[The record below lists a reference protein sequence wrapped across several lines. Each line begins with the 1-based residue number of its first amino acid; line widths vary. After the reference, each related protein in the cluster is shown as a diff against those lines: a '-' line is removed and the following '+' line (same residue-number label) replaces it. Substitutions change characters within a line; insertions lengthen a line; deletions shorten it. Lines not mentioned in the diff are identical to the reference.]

1 MEKEQEKIHGAEV
14 EIMQVLWKAAC
25 PVPLAQLCAALEE
38 RCGWADSTTRTLLRR
53 LQNRGAVVL
62 VSRGVYAAGV
72 TQEAYGKS
80 SARRLVN
87 KLFAGSA
94 RKLVASLMED
104 GSLSQED
111 LDGLY
116 AMFHAEEKK

>member
-1 MEKEQEKIHGAEV
+1 MEKEREKIHGAEV
-14 EIMQVLWKAAC
+14 EIMQVLWEAAG
-25 PVPLAQLCAALEE
+25 PVPLAQLCAALGE

-53 LQNRGAVVL
+53 LQTRGAVVL

-72 TQEAYGKS
+72 AQEEYGRR

-87 KLFAGSA
+87 RLFAGSA
-94 RKLVASLMED
+94 KKLVASLMED
-104 GSLSQED
+104 GSLSRED

>member
-14 EIMQVLWKAAC
+14 EIMRVLWEADD
-25 PVPLAQLCAALEE
+25 PVPLAQLCAALQE
-38 RCGWADSTTRTLLRR
+38 RYGWADSTTRTLLRR
-53 LQNRGAVVL
+53 LQTRGAVVL
-62 VSRGVYAAGV
+62 VSRGVYAAGI
-72 TQEAYGKS
+72 TQDTYGKR
-80 SARRLVN
+80 SARRLVD